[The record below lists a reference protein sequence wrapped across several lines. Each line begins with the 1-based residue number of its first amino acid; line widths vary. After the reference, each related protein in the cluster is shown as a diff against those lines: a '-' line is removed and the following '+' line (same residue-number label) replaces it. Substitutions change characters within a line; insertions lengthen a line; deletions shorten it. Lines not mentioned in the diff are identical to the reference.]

1 MSQVTRS
8 LRVRIG
14 ADFLDLPLAAVA
26 RVGLLD
32 RVSWSG
38 FDALGGPL
46 LLAQTDHGPVTVL
59 SAAAFF
65 QGALP
70 SPEPAWAVVPGG
82 HEQPVLAFAV
92 CEVLGFVQSQSP
104 AVLSRTLLPTVDPL
118 SS

>member
-46 LLAQTDHGPVTVL
+46 LLAQTDHGPVAVL
-59 SAAAFF
+59 SAAAFLH
-65 QGALP
+65 GASP
-70 SPEPAWAVVPGG
+70 SPEPAWAVVPDG

-104 AVLSRTLLPTVDPL
+104 AVLSRTLLPTVDLL